1 MVKGPGVA
9 VMNGEA
15 GSHVGVHDTAPLGG
29 LIPSAGQTFDVSHQ
43 YIAHG
48 HRLPD
53 YPPIKE
59 NGNPLGW
66 PQVWV
71 KLGSMPRKGLTD
83 QPDEAAGSACKS
95 CRQSLSCARKLKRPD
110 NEGPAP
116 NTGCQVPT

>member
-1 MVKGPGVA
+1 MLKSQTQLQFYSGMVKGPGVA

-15 GSHVGVHDTAPLGG
+15 GFHVGVHDRAPLGG
-29 LIPSAGQTFDVSHQ
+29 LISSAGQTFDVSHQ

-71 KLGSMPRKGLTD
+71 KLGYMPRKGLMD
-83 QPDEAAGSACKS
+83 QPDEAAGSALLD
-95 CRQSLSCARKLKRPD
+95 LSSGLVAC
-110 NEGPAP
+110 
-116 NTGCQVPT
+116 

>member
-59 NGNPLGW
+59 NGNPLGKGTL
-66 PQVWV
+66 
-71 KLGSMPRKGLTD
+71 KLILLLKIF
-83 QPDEAAGSACKS
+83 
-95 CRQSLSCARKLKRPD
+95 SLKAYL
-110 NEGPAP
+110 N
-116 NTGCQVPT
+116 

>member
-15 GSHVGVHDTAPLGG
+15 GSHVGVHNRAPLGG
-29 LIPSAGQTFDVSHQ
+29 LIPSAGQTFDISHQ

-48 HRLPD
+48 HHLPD

-59 NGNPLGW
+59 NGNQLRW

-71 KLGSMPRKGLTD
+71 KLGYVPRKGLTD
-83 QPDEAAGSACKS
+83 QPDKAAGSALLE
-95 CRQSLSCARKLKRPD
+95 LSSGLVAC
-110 NEGPAP
+110 
-116 NTGCQVPT
+116 